1 MKWAKNDL
9 KNGQDT
15 NCDNFLRAV
24 YLMAEDVKLDP
35 YKTSKEILLKLRIED
50 SENEDSDLMSI
61 NDFK

>member
-1 MKWAKNDL
+1 
-9 KNGQDT
+9 
-15 NCDNFLRAV
+15 
-24 YLMAEDVKLDP
+24 MAEDVKLDP